1 MDAVRSNIQSV
12 AKAFRLAARAETK
25 ADMDAVSSAFPP
37 GSDAAGYGE
46 RLAQLSGPSRMGTD
60 LRGLDFRPFF
70 LLNGLILASHY
81 RNPVRAFVLEVL
93 ATGLT
98 EFLDYFAF
106 IQDRDGSSVT
116 PEQFEALGAQQ
127 KRYFAYCLA
136 QLSEAG
142 MDLDGLFMTMKGDT
156 LDQGSSYAV
165 RACLEDGPEAVLASE
180 LFTPAERAH
189 WKAFFDGEPGAW
201 ERMQK
206 HLIETYQLPFRSAPP
221 PAENP

>member
-25 ADMDAVSSAFPP
+25 ADMDAVSWAFPK

-46 RLAQLSGPSRMGTD
+46 RLGQLSGPSRMATD

-70 LLNGLILASHY
+70 LLNGLILASRF
-81 RNPVRAFVLEVL
+81 RNPMRAFVLEVL

-106 IQDRDGSSVT
+106 IQDRDGSGIT
-116 PEQFEALGAQQ
+116 DEQFEALRTQQ

-136 QLSEAG
+136 QLSETG
-142 MDLDGLFMTMKGDT
+142 MELDEIFMTMKGDT

-180 LFTPAERAH
+180 LFTQTEREH
-189 WKAFFDGEPGAW
+189 WKTVFDGDPGAW

-206 HLIETYQLPFRSAPP
+206 HLIETYQLPFRAAPP
-221 PAENP
+221 PAGSP